1 MWGNRGLRYSKSHA
15 QGFVCWCQ
23 KHLLICVYAGET
35 IWHCDSWF
43 TGFKEIFYL
52 AEASSQLPFRL
63 SSPHIGTVRYNKL
76 HCTGISN
83 VYCFFSVVLLPPPV
97 LILIPHHLWHQ
108 WRFITDH
115 NMATMRPNPLAV
127 VQSYPHSDLTSAKP
141 NTNKHSEHTVL
152 HADAWKC
159 NTAKMNSS
167 VMKMCIGKTEKV
179 EARTILKN
187 VPIVSHTNLCN
198 EVNILPWRYRM

>member
-1 MWGNRGLRYSKSHA
+1 MLGNRGLRYSKSHA

-141 NTNKHSEHTVL
+141 NTNKHSNTQYYMQTHENVTL
-152 HADAWKC
+152 PRWIAQWWKC
-159 NTAKMNSS
+159 VLGKPRRSKQKRFW
-167 VMKMCIGKTEKV
+167 KMC
-179 EARTILKN
+179 
-187 VPIVSHTNLCN
+187 P
-198 EVNILPWRYRM
+198 